1 MEQKSG
7 RSLIQFP
14 RVGMRTV
21 KTVIS
26 ATLVAVIYGL
36 VNDYTSFEV
45 NPCFACIGAVF
56 GMGNVWKG
64 GLQSGGNR
72 FIGTLI
78 GGLVV
83 IPIYWL
89 THLSGLPVPEWIWVA
104 VGLFL
109 VLYAHQVFG
118 ANGAIQPG
126 AVVFFV
132 VLDTVIPERY
142 ISYTIARIIDT
153 GIGVLVSLAINRIW
167 PSPLEAREEA
177 EELEKELEEVIEEIA
192 EESAQ

>member
-1 MEQKSG
+1 MEKQP
-7 RSLIQFP
+7 LIRVTWP
-14 RVGMRTV
+14 KKVGMRTI
-21 KTVIS
+21 KTVIA
-26 ATLVAVIYGL
+26 ATLVAIVYGL
-36 VNDYTSFEV
+36 LNDYANIDC

-56 GMGNVWKG
+56 GMGNVWRG

-72 FIGTLI
+72 FVGTLI
-78 GGLVV
+78 GGLIV

-89 THLSGLPVPEWIWVA
+89 VYLSGWNIPVWLGVA

-109 VLYAHQVFG
+109 VLEAHQIFG
-118 ANGAIQPG
+118 AQGAIQPG

-153 GIGVLVSLAINRIW
+153 GIGVAVSLAINKIW
-167 PSPLEAREEA
+167 PSPLENTPQVQQLEQEI
-177 EELEKELEEVIEEIA
+177 EELEEELEEVLN
-192 EESAQ
+192 

>member
-1 MEQKSG
+1 MEQKKSW
-7 RSLIQFP
+7 IKFP
-14 RVGMRTV
+14 KVGMRTV

-26 ATLVAVIYGL
+26 ATLVAIVYGL
-36 VNDYTSFEV
+36 INDYTSLSV

-83 IPIYWL
+83 IPVYWL

-104 VGLFL
+104 LGLFL
-109 VLYAHQVFG
+109 VLYAHQMFG

-132 VLDTVIPERY
+132 VMDTVIPERY

-153 GIGVLVSLAINRIW
+153 GIGVLVSLVINHIW
-167 PSPLEAREEA
+167 PSPLEAKPEQEA
-177 EELEKELEEVIEEIA
+177 VPA
-192 EESAQ
+192 ESAK

>member
-1 MEQKSG
+1 MTKRLHMPAIGKRVYKTCLSALIVALFYHYVLGG
-7 RSLIQFP
+7 R
-14 RVGMRTV
+14 
-21 KTVIS
+21 
-26 ATLVAVIYGL
+26 
-36 VNDYTSFEV
+36 

-109 VLYAHQVFG
+109 VLYAHQMFG

-132 VLDTVIPERY
+132 VLDTVVPERY

-177 EELEKELEEVIEEIA
+177 EELEEELEEVLEEIA

>member
-7 RSLIQFP
+7 RPLIHFP
-14 RVGMRTV
+14 GVGMRTV

-36 VNDYTSFEV
+36 VNDYTSFQV

-56 GMGNVWKG
+56 GMGNVGKG

-72 FIGTLI
+72 F
-78 GGLVV
+78 

-109 VLYAHQVFG
+109 VLYAHQMFG

-132 VLDTVIPERY
+132 VLDTVVPERY

-177 EELEKELEEVIEEIA
+177 EELEEELEEVLEEIA